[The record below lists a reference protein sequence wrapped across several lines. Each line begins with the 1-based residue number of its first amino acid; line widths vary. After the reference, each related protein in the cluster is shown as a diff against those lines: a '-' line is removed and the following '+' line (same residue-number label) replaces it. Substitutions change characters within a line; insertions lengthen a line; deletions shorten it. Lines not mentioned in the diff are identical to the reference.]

1 MNINTRECYRK
12 GRSALT
18 TYSITLNSHDF
29 PVLENLH
36 DAISHLGWRAKDE
49 NCLFWIDAIC
59 INQRDVQERNS
70 QILHMRYLYEHAFMV
85 YGWIGVPFDEEETH
99 LAVQLMRKF
108 NIVLRDELLRVCQDR
123 LELDRAHH
131 GQKP

>member
-49 NCLFWIDAIC
+49 NCLF
-59 INQRDVQERNS
+59 
-70 QILHMRYLYEHAFMV
+70 
-85 YGWIGVPFDEEETH
+85 
-99 LAVQLMRKF
+99 
-108 NIVLRDELLRVCQDR
+108 
-123 LELDRAHH
+123 
-131 GQKP
+131 